1 MAPRGATPASP
12 EDQKK
17 KPLLI
22 VAIGIDLPEKIATKS
37 DIEMVSLLISKG
49 ADAND
54 SKTKP
59 ILYAAH
65 QCKAE
70 IVQLLIENGAE
81 FEINCFESVCCV
93 FWRLGFMVL
102 FDW

>member
-1 MAPRGATPASP
+1 M
-12 EDQKK
+12 
-17 KPLLI
+17 LI

-37 DIEMVSLLISKG
+37 DIEMVSLLISEG
-49 ADAND
+49 ADVND

-81 FEINCFESVCCV
+81 LEIDCLRILRAPLLAKKT
-93 FWRLGFMVL
+93 RLLG
-102 FDW
+102 DTQSAAKRWSGP